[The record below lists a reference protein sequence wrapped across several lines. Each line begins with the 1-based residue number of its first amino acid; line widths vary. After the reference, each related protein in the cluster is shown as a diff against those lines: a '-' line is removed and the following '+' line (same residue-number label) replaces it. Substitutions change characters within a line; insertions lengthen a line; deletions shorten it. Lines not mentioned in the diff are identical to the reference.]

1 MFKRNFQGAVLKQVG
16 AELKQ
21 KNKNETSYSNYNQ
34 HLFSNR

>member
-21 KNKNETSYSNYNQ
+21 KNKNETKLESKKIAHS
-34 HLFSNR
+34 